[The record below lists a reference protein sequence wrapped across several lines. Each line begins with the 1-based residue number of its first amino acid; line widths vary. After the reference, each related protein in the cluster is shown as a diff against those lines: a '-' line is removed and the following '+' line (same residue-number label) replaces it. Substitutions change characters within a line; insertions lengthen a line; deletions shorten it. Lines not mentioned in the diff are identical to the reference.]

1 MCIVI
6 YKLFSH
12 ISERAFQSNPEID
25 LTGPGKSI
33 LANGHYSL
41 FLFLKYN
48 KGLSV
53 FTNHRFVRPQARI
66 LRGVLNC
73 EKEKRTPPNQL
84 VENENQAARYRVRIG
99 QSTQK

>member
-1 MCIVI
+1 MCTVI

-66 LRGVLNC
+66 LRRN
-73 EKEKRTPPNQL
+73 KNTK
-84 VENENQAARYRVRIG
+84 AHIA
-99 QSTQK
+99 K